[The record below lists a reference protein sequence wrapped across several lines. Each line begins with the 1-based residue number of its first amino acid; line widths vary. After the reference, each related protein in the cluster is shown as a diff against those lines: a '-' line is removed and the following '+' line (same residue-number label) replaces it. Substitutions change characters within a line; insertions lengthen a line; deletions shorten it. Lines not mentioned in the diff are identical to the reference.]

1 MRPLLN
7 HIHIVIPSSSRSS
20 RRNLLRLILNSLLIR
35 SSSTSIRRTT
45 PVILHLL
52 VELLLRLA
60 RPAISR
66 LVPVIATAS
75 SSSSPVSSVSACRR
89 SSALAGDVAIDVLRW
104 WLGDVTAAANRSSTT
119 AAAPALSAFGTLRAQ
134 TARIPGPFD
143 TVEKAASRSL
153 HFVEGVAVLL
163 SSSASAAGDECEA
176 DGLALGVCA
185 VEFADCG
192 FGVAEAVVGYVGDA
206 FGAAGAVV
214 DQGEVEDGADS
225 SE

>member
-75 SSSSPVSSVSACRR
+75 SSSSISSVSACRR

-153 HFVEGVAVLL
+153 HIVEGVAVLL

-206 FGAAGAVV
+206 FGATGAVV

>member
-35 SSSTSIRRTT
+35 NSSTSIRRTT

-75 SSSSPVSSVSACRR
+75 SSSSISSVSACRR

-153 HFVEGVAVLL
+153 HIVEGVAVLL

-206 FGAAGAVV
+206 FGATGAVV

>member
-1 MRPLLN
+1 M
-7 HIHIVIPSSSRSS
+7 
-20 RRNLLRLILNSLLIR
+20 
-35 SSSTSIRRTT
+35 
-45 PVILHLL
+45 
-52 VELLLRLA
+52 
-60 RPAISR
+60 
-66 LVPVIATAS
+66 
-75 SSSSPVSSVSACRR
+75 
-89 SSALAGDVAIDVLRW
+89 AGDVAIDVLRW
-104 WLGDVTAAANRSSTT
+104 WLGDVTAAASRSSTT
-119 AAAPALSAFGTLRAQ
+119 TAAPAPSAFDALRAQ
-134 TARIPGPFD
+134 TARIPRPLD

-206 FGAAGAVV
+206 FGATGAVV

>member
-75 SSSSPVSSVSACRR
+75 SSSSISSVSACRR

-153 HFVEGVAVLL
+153 HIVEGVAVLL